1 MLTIWVIILY
11 LFLLTCS
18 LQIISIILKTF
29 KLSYVGFQMCIS
41 SLIPL
46 KSMDSITYL
55 SILCHCLISQNSCV
69 QKSIFLTSE
78 ICIPILMFLII
89 VNITIFP
96 FIKMR
101 NPHLLTISFFHQ
113 VSKPNSS
120 EDLYSY
126 SNLLLI
132 INSPSLNYGI
142 FLTSLYALILTPSK
156 LFLEIKF
163 KFFKIILGALHDLSS
178 AYFFCFISCY
188 SYQQP

>member
-1 MLTIWVIILY
+1 MLTAWVIILY

-29 KLSYVGFQMCIS
+29 KLSYAGFQMCIS

-78 ICIPILMFLII
+78 ICIPIQMFLII

-96 FIKMR
+96 FMNIKV
-101 NPHLLTISFFHQ
+101 TVSVEYIS
-113 VSKPNSS
+113 V
-120 EDLYSY
+120 
-126 SNLLLI
+126 
-132 INSPSLNYGI
+132 
-142 FLTSLYALILTPSK
+142 A
-156 LFLEIKF
+156 
-163 KFFKIILGALHDLSS
+163 DLSS
-178 AYFFCFISCY
+178 LNDHLVIIYMNHHTLKYFY
-188 SYQQP
+188 SSTIWF